1 MQFQVLDSDGK
12 ELQTFDELTLVDV
25 KIKYFRNQLRNR
37 YSIESVS
44 SNNYYDFEIRTEGGK
59 SVYYVARS
67 VVKD

>member
-12 ELQTFDELTLVDV
+12 ELETFDELTLVDV
-25 KIKYFRNQLRNR
+25 EIKYFRNQLGNR
-37 YSIESVS
+37 YSIESIGPS
-44 SNNYYDFEIRTEGGK
+44 DYYDFEIRTEGGK